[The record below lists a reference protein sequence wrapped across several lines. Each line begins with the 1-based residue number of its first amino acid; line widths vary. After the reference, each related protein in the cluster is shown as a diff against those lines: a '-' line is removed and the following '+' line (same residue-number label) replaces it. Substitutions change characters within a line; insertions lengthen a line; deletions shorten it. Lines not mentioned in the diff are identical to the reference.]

1 MASILMRS
9 ASVAGV
15 AVLTSLLVVLAI
27 GLVLGEAVD
36 LNAWIIGTVC
46 PLLIAWPASAY
57 VFAQGDRLKNAHRDL
72 ARAHAQL
79 AVAHRRLSDKAS
91 RDDMTGMFNRES
103 FFAALESGKRQAGGA
118 LLIIDAD
125 HFKAIND
132 SYGHLTG
139 DEALLLI
146 AGAIKRAV
154 RGGDVL
160 GRIGGEEFAA
170 FLFGADEREATRIAE
185 RIRTEVELILFR
197 PVERIVRLTVSI
209 GGALYQEAMTLSELM
224 RSADLRLYE
233 AKRRGRNL
241 VIVEASVS
249 RAA

>member
-1 MASILMRS
+1 MASIVLRS
-9 ASVAGV
+9 ATVAGA
-15 AVLTSLLVVLAI
+15 AVLVSLLVVLALGFLASDLI
-27 GLVLGEAVD
+27 GLD
-36 LNAWIIGTVC
+36 AWIIGTIC
-46 PLLIAWPASAY
+46 PLLIAGPTSAY
-57 VFAQGDRLKNAHRDL
+57 MFAQGDRLKAAHREL
-72 ARAHAQL
+72 ARTHAQL

-91 RDDMTGMFNRES
+91 RDDMTGMLNRES
-103 FFAALESGKRQAGGA
+103 FFAALEHARGKAGGA

-132 SYGHLTG
+132 SYGHLIG

-146 AGAIKRAV
+146 AGAIKRAM
-154 RGGDVL
+154 RAGDVL

-170 FLFGADEREATRIAE
+170 FLHGADEREAARIAE

-209 GGALYQEAMTLSELM
+209 GGALFQETMTLQDLM

-241 VIVEASVS
+241 AIVGAAVS